1 MTLAILCS
9 GQGGQHAG
17 MFALTG
23 SNQAAE
29 GLFSHA
35 ATLLREDPRT
45 WVTSAGE
52 KALHANRSAQLLCTL
67 QALSAAAVL
76 EDVFPRE
83 RCIAGYSVG
92 EVAAWSLAGLIKPKD
107 ALDLTAARADAMD
120 AARHGEQ
127 AMLFVRGLS
136 RAIVD
141 RLLDHRDAAVAI
153 VNPGEAYVLA
163 GTVSALQAIAAD
175 AQRIGRSR
183 VVPVA
188 VEVAS
193 HTPFLA
199 EATAMFR
206 ERLSRLHVAS
216 TPRPGTRL
224 LSGIDGTPALTT
236 LKDIDKLALQISQTV
251 QWAACLEACVEAG
264 AVAFLELG
272 PGRALAEMAASAYP
286 AIPARSVDDFK
297 SIDGARVWLTRLA
310 RISPA

>member
-23 SNQAAE
+23 SSQAAE

-52 KALHANRSAQLLCTL
+52 KALYANRSAQLLCTL
-67 QALSAAAVL
+67 QALCAAAVL

-141 RLLDHRDAAVAI
+141 RLLAHRDAAVAI

-199 EATAMFR
+199 EATVMFR
-206 ERLSRLHVAS
+206 ERLSRLHVAP

-224 LSGIDGTPALTT
+224 LSSIDGTPALTT
-236 LKDIDKLALQISQTV
+236 LQSIDKLAMQISQTV
-251 QWAACLEACVEAG
+251 QWATCLEACVEAG
-264 AVAFLELG
+264 TVAFLELG

-286 AIPARSVDDFK
+286 AIPARSIDDFK
-297 SIDGARVWLTRLA
+297 SIDGARAWLTRLA
-310 RISPA
+310 QLEQR

>member
-23 SNQAAE
+23 SSQAAE
-29 GLFSHA
+29 GLFSQA

-52 KALHANRSAQLLCTL
+52 KALYANRSAQLLCTL
-67 QALSAAAVL
+67 QALCAAAL
-76 EDVFPRE
+76 PEDVFPRE

-92 EVAAWSLAGLIKPKD
+92 EVAAWSLAGLINPKD
-107 ALDLTAARADAMD
+107 ALDLTAARADTMD
-120 AARHGEQ
+120 AARHDEQ

-136 RAIVD
+136 W
-141 RLLDHRDAAVAI
+141 
-153 VNPGEAYVLA
+153 EAYVLA
-163 GTVSALQAIAAD
+163 GTVSAVQAIAAD
-175 AQRIGRSR
+175 AQRVGRSR

-199 EATAMFR
+199 EATAKFR
-206 ERLSRLHVAS
+206 ERLSRLHVAP

-224 LSGIDGTPALTT
+224 LSSIDGTPALTT
-236 LKDIDKLALQISQTV
+236 LQSIDKLAMQISQTV
-251 QWAACLEACVEAG
+251 QWATCLEACVEAG

-272 PGRALAEMAASAYP
+272 PGR
-286 AIPARSVDDFK
+286 
-297 SIDGARVWLTRLA
+297 DGCCICVSRHSCTKYR
-310 RISPA
+310 